1 MTSYGVLMSKCC
13 LKFDISVGV
22 MVVLDTNSMLKK
34 YFDGESLE
42 LIVAHG
48 KSVAELA
55 LDIGHSLGLADD
67 ELIFIEEAAM
77 LHDIGVCR
85 VHAPGIG
92 MSGGSHYIMHGI
104 LGRAILEDE
113 GLPRHALVC
122 ERHIGVGL
130 NEADIVSQG
139 LPLPIRDMTPQVLTE
154 EIICF
159 SDLFFSK
166 TPGRLSYRKPV
177 QRVREKLAG
186 FGEGKV
192 QIFDTWLVRFGD
204 ALLKD

>member
-1 MTSYGVLMSKCC
+1 M
-13 LKFDISVGV
+13 
-22 MVVLDTNSMLKK
+22 VLDTYAVLKR

-48 KSVAELA
+48 AAVANLA
-55 LDIGHSLGLADD
+55 LDIGRSLDLADG
-67 ELIFIEEAAM
+67 ELTFLEEAAM

-92 MSGGSHYIMHGI
+92 VYGDAPYIMHGI
-104 LGRAILEDE
+104 LGRAILEEE

-130 NEADIVSQG
+130 SEVDISSQR
-139 LPLPIRDMTPQVLTE
+139 LPLPLRDMTPQVLTE

-166 TPGRLSYRKPV
+166 KPGKLSHRKSV
-177 QRVREKLAG
+177 HRVRGKLAG
-186 FGEGKV
+186 FGEGKI
-192 QIFDTWLVRFGD
+192 QIFDAWLVRFGA
-204 ALLKD
+204 ALRLG